1 MIRRIDHVAIAVRD
15 LERAKHFF
23 IECLGGRELFCAPFA
38 DQGYRWT
45 TLELG
50 TSCFIELID
59 PLSEDGF
66 VHRFIEKRGE
76 GPHHITIQVDDLEAT
91 HKKLEEKGIETFGY
105 SEALPGWKEFYIHP
119 KEAFGTLIQFAEF
132 DPLTWINPGY
142 VPASYREFV
151 PEQKVGAEDDL
162 VSVRRVEGEKGP
174 EIEIRRGDRTLSIPE
189 THAAGLVQALE
200 AVVPKPKQVGDG
212 TLTSAECD

>member
-23 IECLGGRELFCAPFA
+23 IECLGGRELFSAPFA

-59 PLSEDGF
+59 PLDANGF

-76 GPHHITIQVDDLEAT
+76 GPHHITIQVDDLEDT
-91 HKKLEEKGIETFGY
+91 HRMLEGKGIKTFGY

-132 DPLTWINPGY
+132 NPLDWINPGY
-142 VPASYREFV
+142 IPPSYREFT
-151 PEQKVGAEDDL
+151 PKQQVGVEEDPIT
-162 VSVRRVEGEKGP
+162 VRRVEREKGP
-174 EIEIRRGDRTLSIPE
+174 QLEIRRGNETLHIPE
-189 THAAGLVQALE
+189 SEAGKLIQALE
-200 AVVPKPKQVGDG
+200 TVTPNDICE
-212 TLTSAECD
+212 SI

>member
-23 IECLGGRELFCAPFA
+23 IDCLGGRELFCAPFA

-50 TSCFIELID
+50 TSCFIELIH
-59 PLSEDGF
+59 PLDAKGF
-66 VHRFIEKRGE
+66 VHRFIDKRGE
-76 GPHHITIQVDDLEAT
+76 GPHHITIQVDDLGAM
-91 HKKLEEKGIETFGY
+91 HRVLEEKGIKTFGY

-132 DPLTWINPGY
+132 NPLDWINPGY
-142 VPASYREFV
+142 IPTSYREFA
-151 PEQKVGAEDDL
+151 PQQRVGAEEDPIT
-162 VSVRRVEGEKGP
+162 VRRVEDERGP
-174 EIEIRRGDRTLSIPE
+174 QLEIRSGNEILSIPE
-189 THAAGLVQALE
+189 NQAGELIQALE
-200 AVVPKPKQVGDG
+200 TVALK
-212 TLTSAECD
+212 

>member
-59 PLSEDGF
+59 PLNADGF

-76 GPHHITIQVDDLEAT
+76 GPHHITIQVDDLEAM
-91 HKKLEEKGIETFGY
+91 HKMLEGKGIKTFGY

-132 DPLTWINPGY
+132 NPLNWVNPGY
-142 VPASYREFV
+142 VPPSYREFV
-151 PEQKVGAEDDL
+151 PEQQVGEEDD
-162 VSVRRVEGEKGP
+162 SIAVRRVAGEKGSQ
-174 EIEIRRGDRTLSIPE
+174 IEIRRGMQSLHIPE
-189 THAAGLVQALE
+189 DQAANFIQALE
-200 AVVPKPKQVGDG
+200 SVLSSK
-212 TLTSAECD
+212 TE

>member
-23 IECLGGRELFCAPFA
+23 IECLGGRELFCAPFE

-59 PLSEDGF
+59 PVGADGF

-91 HKKLEEKGIETFGY
+91 HKMLEGKGIKTFGY

-132 DPLTWINPGY
+132 NPLDWINPGY
-142 VPASYREFV
+142 IPPSYQEFA
-151 PEQKVGAEDDL
+151 PKQEVGDEEEPIA
-162 VSVRRVEGEKGP
+162 VRRLEDESGP
-174 EIEIRRGDRTLSIPE
+174 QLEIRRGNESLCIPE
-189 THAAGLVQALE
+189 NDAGNLIQALQTTI
-200 AVVPKPKQVGDG
+200 AK
-212 TLTSAECD
+212 

>member
-23 IECLGGRELFCAPFA
+23 IECLGARELFSAPFA
-38 DQGYRWT
+38 DQGFRWT

-59 PLSEDGF
+59 PLDRQGF

-76 GPHHITIQVDDLEAT
+76 GPHHITVQVDDLEAA
-91 HKKLEEKGIETFGY
+91 HKRLEAKGIKTFGY

-132 DPLTWINPGY
+132 NPLDWINPGY
-142 VPASYREFV
+142 VPRSYREFV
-151 PEQKVGAEDDL
+151 PEQGPDTEDAPI
-162 VSVRRVEGEKGP
+162 SVRRIEGERGA
-174 EIEIRRGDRTLSIPE
+174 EIEILRG
-189 THAAGLVQALE
+189 GQALH
-200 AVVPKPKQVGDG
+200 VPEDQAADLIHALETFISK
-212 TLTSAECD
+212 

>member
-1 MIRRIDHVAIAVRD
+1 MTGRKMIRRIDHVAIAVRD

-23 IECLGGRELFCAPFA
+23 IDCLGGRELFCAPFT

-59 PLSEDGF
+59 PLDADGF

-91 HKKLEEKGIETFGY
+91 HRMLEEKGIKTFGY

-132 DPLTWINPGY
+132 NPLDWINPGCI
-142 VPASYREFV
+142 PQSYREFV
-151 PEQKVGAEDDL
+151 PEQQVGTAEDPIA
-162 VSVRRVEGEKGP
+162 VRRVAGDKGP
-174 EIEIRRGDRTLSIPE
+174 EIEIRRGDQAVPIPE
-189 THAAGLVQALE
+189 DQAGSLIQALNTL
-200 AVVPKPKQVGDG
+200 PRVGGWD
-212 TLTSAECD
+212 TS